1 MKEVMDMNSITKLY
15 IQKEVFT
22 DVLYRIKETVEVSSY
37 DNAEFD
43 SLDDLYKWCNHCIDK
58 IEKEIHSIDS
68 YEELKNKL
76 RNEHGWDKFPAISIE
91 RN

>member
-1 MKEVMDMNSITKLY
+1 MDMNSITKLN

-22 DVLYRIKETVEVSSY
+22 DVLYRIKETVEE
-37 DNAEFD
+37 NNPTEFD

>member
-1 MKEVMDMNSITKLY
+1 MRELEKS
-15 IQKEVFT
+15 IQKLI
-22 DVLYRIKETVEVSSY
+22 DLMSKR
-37 DNAEFD
+37 
-43 SLDDLYKWCNHCIDK
+43 LDYL
-58 IEKEIHSIDS
+58 EKEIHSIDS

>member
-1 MKEVMDMNSITKLY
+1 MDMNNITKLN

-22 DVLYRIKETVEVSSY
+22 DVLYRIKETVDEY
-37 DNAEFD
+37 DRLGFD

>member
-1 MKEVMDMNSITKLY
+1 MDMNSITKLN

-22 DVLYRIKETVEVSSY
+22 DVLYRIKETVEEC
-37 DNAEFD
+37 DPTEFD
-43 SLDDLYKWCNHCIDK
+43 SLGDLYKWCNHCIDK

>member
-1 MKEVMDMNSITKLY
+1 MDMNSITKLQ
-15 IQKEVFT
+15 IQKEVFI
-22 DVLYRIKETVEVSSY
+22 DVLYRIKETVEECEAS
-37 DNAEFD
+37 EFD
-43 SLDDLYKWCNHCIDK
+43 ALGDLYKWCNNCISK
-58 IEKEIHSIDS
+58 ISKEQYSIDS

>member
-1 MKEVMDMNSITKLY
+1 MDMNDMTKLQ
-15 IQKEVFT
+15 IQKEVFI
-22 DVLYRIKETVEVSSY
+22 DVLYRIKETVEESEAS
-37 DNAEFD
+37 EFD
-43 SLDDLYKWCNHCIDK
+43 ALDDLYKWCNHCISK
-58 IEKEIHSIDS
+58 ISKQQYSIDS

>member
-1 MKEVMDMNSITKLY
+1 MKEVIDMTNITKLN

-22 DVLYRIKETVEVSSY
+22 DVLYRIKETVEEY
-37 DNAEFD
+37 DKLGFD

>member
-1 MKEVMDMNSITKLY
+1 MDMNSITKLN

-22 DVLYRIKETVEVSSY
+22 DVLYRIKETVEEY
-37 DNAEFD
+37 DKLGFD

>member
-1 MKEVMDMNSITKLY
+1 MKEVMDMTNITKLN

-22 DVLYRIKETVEVSSY
+22 DVLYRIKETVEEY
-37 DNAEFD
+37 DKLGFD

>member
-1 MKEVMDMNSITKLY
+1 MKEVMDMTNITKLQ

-22 DVLYRIKETVEVSSY
+22 DVLYRIKETVEECEAS
-37 DNAEFD
+37 EFD
-43 SLDDLYKWCNHCIDK
+43 ALDDLYKWCNHCISK
-58 IEKEIHSIDS
+58 ISKQQYSIDS

>member
-1 MKEVMDMNSITKLY
+1 MTNITKLN

-22 DVLYRIKETVEVSSY
+22 DVLYRIKETVEEY
-37 DNAEFD
+37 DKLGFD